1 MGQKRPFCSSGL
13 EQGFPFAI
21 IDLTHLV
28 PMFQCFRRREGFGR
42 KNAKGREAERCK
54 IRKHKKKTQ
63 KGIVLQFCWNIG
75 TFHYFFPSLSI
86 YIYIYLLLFNNLQN
100 QTPYTPYTFLVPL
113 NWNTA
118 GTRGTPWPH
127 ELNSQIK
134 ALRYYVICD
143 IIRFRQGVVCCF
155 LISSSHPADSFFNNL
170 VSGVFY
176 ASVP

>member
-1 MGQKRPFCSSGL
+1 
-13 EQGFPFAI
+13 
-21 IDLTHLV
+21 
-28 PMFQCFRRREGFGR
+28 MFQWTGTGFSLCNHRLNPPCSNVPVFSEKRGVWKKKCKREGSR
-42 KNAKGREAERCK
+42 AMQNSQTQ
-54 IRKHKKKTQ
+54 KTQ
-63 KGIVLQFCWNIG
+63 RGIVLQFCWNIG

-100 QTPYTPYTFLVPL
+100 QTPYNPYTFLVPL

-134 ALRYYVICD
+134 ALQYYVICD